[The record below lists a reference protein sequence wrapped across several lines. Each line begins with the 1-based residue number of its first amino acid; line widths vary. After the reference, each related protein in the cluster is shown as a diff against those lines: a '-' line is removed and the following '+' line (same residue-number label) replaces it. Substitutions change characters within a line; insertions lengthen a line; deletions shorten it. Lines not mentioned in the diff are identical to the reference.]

1 MFSLTWEDTVRVTG
15 IGLQRLKNR
24 RLLNRERIEIAMH
37 LSDVDN
43 SVRWSVADL
52 LVDTE
57 DAIVHGAKGSHY
69 AEVAAKIPYHVAA
82 RTLENWASV
91 ARRIPYHER
100 YTELSFSH
108 HVELATE
115 DDKALRDK
123 FAQEAIER
131 GYSVRALREVMQ
143 AARSRMNS
151 VRRGYAEDYA
161 HDAVIEE
168 HSAVE
173 KVEQLEQENYTLRL
187 MTGETDAI
195 NDDGASWRVI
205 ELSDDLR
212 VMARVPVGEEPERYV
227 KKRIMEVMNV
237 FVG

>member
-1 MFSLTWEDTVRVTG
+1 MFSLTWGDTVRVTG

-57 DAIVHGAKGSHY
+57 DAIIHGAKGSHY
-69 AEVAAKIPYHVAA
+69 AEVAAKIPYRVAA

-115 DDKALRDK
+115 DDKLLRDK

-131 GYSVRALREVMQ
+131 GYSVRALRDVMQ
-143 AARSRMNS
+143 SARSRGR
-151 VRRGYAEDYA
+151 VRHGYAEDYA

-168 HSAVE
+168 RSAVE

-187 MTGETDAI
+187 MTGDVDET
-195 NDDGASWRVI
+195 NDCNARWQTV

-212 VMARVPVGEEPERYV
+212 VMARVPAGEEPERYI
-227 KKRIMEVMNV
+227 KKRIVEVMNV
-237 FVG
+237 FV